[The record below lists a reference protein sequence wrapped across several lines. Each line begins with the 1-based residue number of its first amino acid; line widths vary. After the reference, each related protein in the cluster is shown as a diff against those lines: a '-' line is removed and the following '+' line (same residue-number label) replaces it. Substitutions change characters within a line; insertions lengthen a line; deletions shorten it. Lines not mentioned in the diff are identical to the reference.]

1 MLNSM
6 KKHILKS
13 SILAGIAS
21 LLFVFPIFKKS
32 ELKDITKPHLGI
44 YECKIAQINEVD
56 YLDKF
61 SYIRLELKDGGK
73 YELTYCEK
81 AGKEGKKTGAYRY
94 DRKKETLTI
103 YLDSARLV
111 KKEFPL
117 KKGVLSLS
125 VTLGEKTMYAQF
137 EQK

>member
-6 KKHILKS
+6 KRQLLRS

-21 LLFVFPIFKKS
+21 LLFIFPIFKKS
-32 ELKDITKPHLGI
+32 ELKDIAKPHLGI

-61 SYIRLELKDGGK
+61 SYIRLELKDGDK

-81 AGKEGKKTGAYRY
+81 GGKEGKKTGAYKY
-94 DRKKETLTI
+94 DGKKETLTV

-117 KKGVLSLS
+117 KKGILSLN

>member
-6 KKHILKS
+6 KKHILRS

-21 LLFVFPIFKKS
+21 LLFLFPTFKKS
-32 ELKDITKPHLGI
+32 ELKDIAKPHLGI
-44 YECKIAQINEVD
+44 YECKIAQIDEVD

-61 SYIRLELKDGGK
+61 SYIRLELKDGNK
-73 YELTYCEK
+73 YELTYQK
-81 AGKEGKKTGAYRY
+81 KGGKEGKKKGAYRY
-94 DRKKETLTI
+94 DKKTETLTL
-103 YLDSARLV
+103 YLDSTKLI

-125 VTLGEKTMYAQF
+125 ITLGEKTMYAQF